1 MSVQTFFAL
10 FWGWIT
16 IIIAAMFFLRPR
28 ALHDV
33 KRLIVEQRAFGLTY
47 GYLSLIL
54 GLISVLLHNIWV
66 ADWHVLVTI
75 FGWLT
80 LIKGIL
86 VIAWPELSRNTKYE
100 TRILTTRIA
109 LVIVAALAIWMLAAT
124 YA

>member
-1 MSVQTFFAL
+1 
-10 FWGWIT
+10 
-16 IIIAAMFFLRPR
+16 
-28 ALHDV
+28 
-33 KRLIVEQRAFGLTY
+33 
-47 GYLSLIL
+47 LIL

-66 ADWHVLVTI
+66 ANWHVLVTI

-86 VIAWPELSRNTKYE
+86 VIAWPELCRNTKYE
-100 TRILTTRIA
+100 TRILTNRIA